1 MKRSGRV
8 DLGIFGDS
16 REISRDF
23 MSLAVAERSFPSK
36 APNKLPWIVEWK
48 NTITCGF
55 HPNT

>member
-1 MKRSGRV
+1 M